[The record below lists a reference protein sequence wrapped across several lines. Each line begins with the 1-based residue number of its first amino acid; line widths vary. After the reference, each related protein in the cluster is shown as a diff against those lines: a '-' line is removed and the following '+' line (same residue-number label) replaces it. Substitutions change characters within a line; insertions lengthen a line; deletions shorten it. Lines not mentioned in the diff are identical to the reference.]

1 MTDVTAPPPSTG
13 PERPHGGS
21 TSRLWK
27 FVILLLAAATL
38 VALAIRLFGGSEDAP
53 PVPDG
58 IGIDRVVGPDSYALE
73 LARTETT
80 VANTRQRLENA
91 PDQWLLREAYTG
103 ALSRRASLTGNYTDL
118 AAIDRELARA
128 FQDAPTGAGPIVSA
142 AAHAITV
149 HRLDDAERYLDQ
161 ADRFAVQPNDAG
173 RAEWLGMRGDIA
185 FYRGNYDEA
194 LRYYRASVRLSE
206 DIGSLT
212 RLSTY
217 ELKHGRFDE
226 AEADIRRAGAT
237 AKTPSPYLA
246 AFFFL
251 RLADVG
257 LASGD
262 WAMAARNIAAANRAF
277 EGWWLAEAYQAQML
291 ALQGDVNGAVALYT
305 KAANQSND
313 PQVMDALA
321 ALLRANGRIA
331 EAKPWI
337 AKAQGIWDRR
347 MAALPSAAR
356 GHAVEH
362 ELALGDPAKALRIA
376 AADFAARPHGQTAIM
391 LASAELANGQPEKAL
406 ALLKQVDRSGWVSA
420 RAWALRAEAEALMGD
435 GKASDAARA
444 EAEKIDPKIFD
455 PAQSY
460 IWFGHG

>member
-1 MTDVTAPPPSTG
+1 
-13 PERPHGGS
+13 
-21 TSRLWK
+21 
-27 FVILLLAAATL
+27 
-38 VALAIRLFGGSEDAP
+38 
-53 PVPDG
+53 
-58 IGIDRVVGPDSYALE
+58 
-73 LARTETT
+73 
-80 VANTRQRLENA
+80 
-91 PDQWLLREAYTG
+91 
-103 ALSRRASLTGNYTDL
+103 
-118 AAIDRELARA
+118 
-128 FQDAPTGAGPIVSA
+128 
-142 AAHAITV
+142 
-149 HRLDDAERYLDQ
+149 
-161 ADRFAVQPNDAG
+161 
-173 RAEWLGMRGDIA
+173 
-185 FYRGNYDEA
+185 
-194 LRYYRASVRLSE
+194 
-206 DIGSLT
+206 
-212 RLSTY
+212 
-217 ELKHGRFDE
+217 
-226 AEADIRRAGAT
+226 
-237 AKTPSPYLA
+237 
-246 AFFFL
+246 
-251 RLADVG
+251 
-257 LASGD
+257 
-262 WAMAARNIAAANRAF
+262 MAARNIAAANRAF

-313 PQVMDALA
+313 PLVMDALA

-331 EAKPWI
+331 AAKPWI

-435 GKASDAARA
+435 GKASDAARV
-444 EAEKIDPKIFD
+444 EAEKIDPRIFD